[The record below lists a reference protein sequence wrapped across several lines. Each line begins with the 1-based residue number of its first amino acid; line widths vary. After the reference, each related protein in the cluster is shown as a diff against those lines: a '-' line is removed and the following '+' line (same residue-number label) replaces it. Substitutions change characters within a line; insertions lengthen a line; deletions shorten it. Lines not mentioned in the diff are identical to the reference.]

1 MIKGSISIDG
11 IHISNLSVHSHKKVI
26 KICDFCGKE
35 KQVALREINKSRSRT
50 KHGKDACHKCAQ
62 KFNGEARRKGFK
74 LVGDGYLAIGTGDNR
89 ELAHRSVI
97 ADSIGRPL
105 TNIEI
110 VHHID
115 GDKLN
120 NDLNNLFLCSN
131 SSIHSSLHYN
141 LEQIAMKLVK
151 DGTVRFN
158 KNGFYYIA
166 NPTQSLEHSLGFESI
181 SIKQKKNKCL
191 SRLDVNT
198 QSEIIRGIKI
208 DIPLIA
214 SNMSTV
220 INSDFYLKL
229 YKAGAFGFLH
239 RALSEQEYFLEVIKV
254 SKECPIVP
262 VSIGVGQD
270 QYELAKKLI
279 SRGANVILIDIAH
292 GYSDSVIDLGRRLKR
307 EYPHIKMVV
316 GNTVNVDMM
325 YEVAD
330 FADAVKCGIAQ
341 GFACETKNTAGCT
354 EKQFSAVLKFKNISK
369 KLGIPII
376 SDGGLREPA
385 DLVKSIA
392 AGANSAMAGSIF
404 ASCPESAGEI
414 VEIDGKIKKLYAGMA
429 SEYVQNKWKGGLKP
443 GTCAEG
449 GIRYLDMGDP
459 LSLMLETWQGAL
471 KSGIT
476 YGGGVDIKSFQE
488 CVEFIRLI

>member
-1 MIKGSISIDG
+1 
-11 IHISNLSVHSHKKVI
+11 
-26 KICDFCGKE
+26 
-35 KQVALREINKSRSRT
+35 
-50 KHGKDACHKCAQ
+50 
-62 KFNGEARRKGFK
+62 
-74 LVGDGYLAIGTGDNR
+74 
-89 ELAHRSVI
+89 
-97 ADSIGRPL
+97 
-105 TNIEI
+105 
-110 VHHID
+110 
-115 GDKLN
+115 
-120 NDLNNLFLCSN
+120 
-131 SSIHSSLHYN
+131 
-141 LEQIAMKLVK
+141 MKLVK